1 MSGAAEPST
10 EGEAGPSAEGRRLV
24 LDIGG
29 TKIAAGVCTPGQP
42 SVRHRATRPTRPHR
56 GGAAVAETALEL
68 AREVARKAGGPL
80 AGVAAASAGVIDRA
94 TGTVASATDLMPGWA
109 GTALGPALAEGLGVP
124 AFVLNDVHAHA
135 LGEMRFG
142 AGAGLRNALVAAVGT
157 GIGGA
162 IVAEGKVL
170 FGPRDLAG
178 HVGHVGHRLGEGF
191 ACSCGRDG
199 HIEPV
204 ASGTGVVRL
213 YRSRGG
219 SPDVNDGAELRRLA
233 DRGDAEARRAFSDA
247 GAALGEVLGSLANCL
262 DPEAIVLSGSL
273 SGVGEYWWA
282 PLRAGYRRQA
292 MDPVRGVPLVP
303 GKLGGDAPLLGA
315 LAYAAEF
322 QEEECTR

>member
-1 MSGAAEPST
+1 MSGAAVPST

-56 GGAAVAETALEL
+56 GGAAVVETALEL

-109 GTALGPALAEGLGVP
+109 GTALGPALAEALGVP

-142 AGAGLRNALVAAVGT
+142 AGAGLRNALVAAV
-157 GIGGA
+157 
-162 IVAEGKVL
+162 
-170 FGPRDLAG
+170 GPRDLAG

-303 GKLGGDAPLLGA
+303 GTLGGDAPLLGA

>member
-1 MSGAAEPST
+1 
-10 EGEAGPSAEGRRLV
+10 V
-24 LDIGG
+24 
-29 TKIAAGVCTPGQP
+29 
-42 SVRHRATRPTRPHR
+42 
-56 GGAAVAETALEL
+56 ETALEL

-94 TGTVASATDLMPGWA
+94 TGTVASATDLMPGWV

-170 FGPRDLAG
+170 FGPRDFAG

-303 GKLGGDAPLLGA
+303 GTLGGDAPLLGA

>member
-56 GGAAVAETALEL
+56 GGAAVVETALEL

-109 GTALGPALAEGLGVP
+109 GTALGPALAEALGVP

-142 AGAGLRNALVAAVGT
+142 AGAGLRNALVRSERGSAGRSSPREKSCSARGISPGT
-157 GIGGA
+157 
-162 IVAEGKVL
+162 
-170 FGPRDLAG
+170 
-178 HVGHVGHRLGEGF
+178 
-191 ACSCGRDG
+191 
-199 HIEPV
+199 
-204 ASGTGVVRL
+204 SGT
-213 YRSRGG
+213 SATG
-219 SPDVNDGAELRRLA
+219 S
-233 DRGDAEARRAFSDA
+233 ARASHARA
-247 GAALGEVLGSLANCL
+247 GATATLSPSP
-262 DPEAIVLSGSL
+262 PEPASSA
-273 SGVGEYWWA
+273 STA
-282 PLRAGYRRQA
+282 PAAGLR
-292 MDPVRGVPLVP
+292 
-303 GKLGGDAPLLGA
+303 
-315 LAYAAEF
+315 
-322 QEEECTR
+322 T